1 MNKIETLLKSIGLEK
16 NIYTEDVPNLD
27 LYMDQ
32 VIQLFESTFS
42 DTKKEEN
49 EKILTKTMIN
59 NYAKARLFFP
69 IKNKKYTK
77 EHILLISL
85 IFQLKGV
92 LAINEIKEVL
102 GRLNEKIVDE
112 QFDLERFYDHYLSLT
127 KNNAEHILK
136 NAKELGRLTEEKAAH
151 LDSEDQDYLSTLL
164 LIAAFAHQSNIYK
177 RAAEK
182 LASWISDKSKDEK
195 GE

>member
-32 VIQLFESTFS
+32 VIQLFESTFT

-69 IKNKKYTK
+69 IKNKKYT
-77 EHILLISL
+77 S
-85 IFQLKGV
+85 
-92 LAINEIKEVL
+92 
-102 GRLNEKIVDE
+102 
-112 QFDLERFYDHYLSLT
+112 
-127 KNNAEHILK
+127 
-136 NAKELGRLTEEKAAH
+136 
-151 LDSEDQDYLSTLL
+151 
-164 LIAAFAHQSNIYK
+164 
-177 RAAEK
+177 
-182 LASWISDKSKDEK
+182 
-195 GE
+195 